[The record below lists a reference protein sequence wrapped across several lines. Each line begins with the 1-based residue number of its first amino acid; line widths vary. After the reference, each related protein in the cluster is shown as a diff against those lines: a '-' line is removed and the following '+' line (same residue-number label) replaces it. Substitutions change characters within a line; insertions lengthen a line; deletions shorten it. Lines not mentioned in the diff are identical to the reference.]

1 MDLTIRGTGQ
11 LEASKENTVSHGA
24 GAITLTVSHTASSSR
39 EGTVTGTL
47 SIDGVELDTTYS
59 PASMFT
65 QSETTITVQK
75 N

>member
-1 MDLTIRGTGQ
+1 MT
-11 LEASKENTVSHGA
+11 HGA

-47 SIDGVELDTTYS
+47 SINGVELDTTYS